1 MADTTLIPRSM
12 RLRLFNQIIDHNPA
26 VTAQELNAA
35 QDALEGLFVAD
46 ALVTG
51 WIAGEWDF
59 CWKRGLAVKAM
70 CHA

>member
-1 MADTTLIPRSM
+1 MPEQLIPRSM
-12 RLRLFNQIIDHNPA
+12 RVRLFSQIIEHNPA
-26 VTAQELNAA
+26 VTAQELHAA

-51 WIAGEWDF
+51 WLAGEWDF
-59 CWKRGLAVKAM
+59 CWERGLAVKAM